1 MRPRHRRPRR
11 FAAAVPAL
19 LLLGVAAWCAT
30 ASAAGEA
37 PATLKRDFE
46 SCRVH
51 GNIDACYDALR
62 WKPSDPAL
70 LAALGDAEER
80 AQHPADALRAYRR
93 AAAIAPNLPGI
104 GAKINAAEKRASAKK
119 KVRPNPVHTE
129 TAKTFSNADTETQSH

>member
-1 MRPRHRRPRR
+1 MRPRNSRPRM

-19 LLLGVAAWCAT
+19 LLLGVAAWWGT

-37 PATLKRDFE
+37 PATLKRDFD

-62 WKPSDPAL
+62 WKPSDPQL
-70 LAALGDAEER
+70 LVALGDAQER
-80 AQHPADALRAYRR
+80 AQRPADAIRAYRR

-104 GAKINAAEKRASAKK
+104 GAKISAAEKRASAKP
-119 KVRPNPVHTE
+119 VRPNPVHTE
-129 TAKTFSNADTETQSH
+129 AVRSYSNADTETQSH